1 MKQLESEQY
10 EKNQQ
15 SFKFD
20 FTSVLLL
27 GIILLLMVLI
37 LMPLDGYTT
46 AVSKKTFYIFTNEN
60 QNEAIIFHSE
70 DTYILEK
77 AEINEKSITINTS
90 KQRIMKTTDI
100 TFEKMT
106 FDTVVKK

>member
-1 MKQLESEQY
+1 
-10 EKNQQ
+10 
-15 SFKFD
+15 
-20 FTSVLLL
+20 
-27 GIILLLMVLI
+27 
-37 LMPLDGYTT
+37 MPLDGYAT

-77 AEINEKSITINTS
+77 AEINENIITIDTT
-90 KQRIMKTTDI
+90 KQRILKTNDI
-100 TFEKMT
+100 AFEKMT